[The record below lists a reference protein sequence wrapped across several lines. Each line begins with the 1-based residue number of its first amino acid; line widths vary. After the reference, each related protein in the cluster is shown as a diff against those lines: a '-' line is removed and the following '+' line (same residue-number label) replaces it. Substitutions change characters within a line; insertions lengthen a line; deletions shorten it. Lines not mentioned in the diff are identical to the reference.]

1 MPAHNPAEILSMV
14 TEEMSRL
21 QYEMELAYLRGDFAR
36 IMCYYEKTQGNEAAR
51 LRASLPAVVAAIS
64 LGTTLHISGLK
75 QI

>member
-1 MPAHNPAEILSMV
+1 
-14 TEEMSRL
+14 MSRL

-64 LGTTLHISGLK
+64 LGGTTLHISGLK